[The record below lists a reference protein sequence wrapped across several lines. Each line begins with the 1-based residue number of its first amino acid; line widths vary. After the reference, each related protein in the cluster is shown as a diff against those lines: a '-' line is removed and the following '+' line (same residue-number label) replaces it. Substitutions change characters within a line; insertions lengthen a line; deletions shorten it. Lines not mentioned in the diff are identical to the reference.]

1 MTDKVIGCVAD
12 GLPSRDKTIRCEMTC
27 PSSTSTTWPPVGQ
40 AAGDCELDY
49 DSDDDCYS
57 SAMNDDNADEIRF
70 RFVR

>member
-1 MTDKVIGCVAD
+1 
-12 GLPSRDKTIRCEMTC
+12 MTC